1 MLRPMLAATVKDVY
15 KLKYPLI
22 ASPKL
27 DGIRALV
34 TPLGLVSR
42 TLKPIPNKH
51 TGQLFSVSTLLG
63 CDGELIYGS
72 PTGSNVLHRTNSAVM
87 SRDGKP
93 NITYHIFDIYS
104 NTEDYTSR
112 IFSLK
117 ELIRKA
123 KGEDFNLPIKRVPS
137 VILYEPEELLEYEKD
152 ILSQGYEGIM
162 MRSLDSLYKFGR
174 STLREQRLLKLKR
187 FVDAEAK
194 IVGFKE
200 QMKNNNKAEK
210 DNLGLTKRS
219 SLKENKVGKDTLG
232 ALVCKII
239 NGEFKGEYIDL
250 DGFTQS
256 MRDEIWNNQFK
267 YIGKV
272 VTFKYFPIGCKD
284 KPLLPKFKS
293 FRDKIDL

>member
-1 MLRPMLAATVKDVY
+1 MIRPMLAATVKDVY
-15 KLKYPLI
+15 KLKYPL
-22 ASPKL
+22 AVSPKL

-42 TLKPIPNKH
+42 TLKPIPNKY
-51 TGQLFSVSTLLG
+51 TGTLFSVSTLLG

-72 PTGSNVLHRTNSAVM
+72 PTGNNVLHRTNSAVM
-87 SRDGKP
+87 SRDGEP
-93 NITYHIFDIYS
+93 SITYHIFDIYS
-104 NTEDYTSR
+104 DKEDYASR
-112 IFSLK
+112 SFSLK
-117 ELIRKA
+117 ELIRRA
-123 KGEDFNLPIKRVPS
+123 KGYDFSLPIKRVPS
-137 VILYEPEELLEYEKD
+137 VILYEPEEVLEYEMD
-152 ILSQGYEGIM
+152 ILSQGYEGII

-210 DNLGLTKRS
+210 DNFGLTKRS
-219 SLKENKVGKDTLG
+219 SSKENKVGKDTLG

-239 NGEFKGEYIDL
+239 NGTFKGEYIDI

-256 MRDEIWNNQFK
+256 MRDEIWNNQDK
-267 YIGKV
+267 YMGKI
-272 VTFKYFPIGCKD
+272 VTFKYFPVGCKD

-293 FRDKIDL
+293 FREKIDL